1 MTNDPVTQSP
11 RDSSLALHLLSM
23 ALGVAQTAVLC
34 TAAQLGLA
42 DHVKDGPR
50 SVAALAEATGTHLP
64 TLTRLMDVL
73 VHLGLFRETA
83 PGQFTCT
90 PLGALLQTDA
100 PQSVRHFV
108 MLIGGEW
115 YGPTWPHLVHSVRTG
130 TSAFESVVGTNVY
143 NYFSQ
148 HPAALA
154 VFQQTMSDLSAD
166 EGLAVRDAYDFA
178 RCQTVVD
185 LGGGRGGL
193 LAILLQAFPSLQGI
207 LFDLP
212 VVVEGAQAAFQTE
225 PCGDGV
231 SSSEGIFWRQCRQE
245 ATCISSNGCWSIGRM
260 TRCVPSLPISA
271 APWRHTGGSSW
282 PTRMAA
288 RHSESCTTC

>member
-1 MTNDPVTQSP
+1 
-11 RDSSLALHLLSM
+11 M

-42 DHVKDGPR
+42 DHVKDGPK
-50 SVAALAEATGTHLP
+50 SVAALAEAAGTHLP

-73 VHLGLFRETA
+73 VHLGLFSETA

-90 PLGALLQTDA
+90 RLGALLQTDA
-100 PQSVRHFV
+100 PRSVRHFV

-154 VFQQTMSDLSAD
+154 VFQQTMSDLSAG
-166 EGLAVRDAYDFA
+166 EGLAFRDAYDFA
-178 RCQTVVD
+178 RCHTVVD

-193 LAILLQAFPSLQGI
+193 LAILLQAFSSLQGI

-212 VVVEGAQAAFQTE
+212 VVVEGT
-225 PCGDGV
+225 
-231 SSSEGIFWRQCRQE
+231 
-245 ATCISSNGCWSIGRM
+245 
-260 TRCVPSLPISA
+260 
-271 APWRHTGGSSW
+271 
-282 PTRMAA
+282 
-288 RHSESCTTC
+288 

>member
-1 MTNDPVTQSP
+1 MDAATHAETGWFELLESRTVREAGGCDPVTQSP
-11 RDSSLALHLLSM
+11 GDGSLALHLLSM
-23 ALGVAQTAVLC
+23 ALGVGQTAVLC

-42 DHVKDGPR
+42 DHLKDGPK
-50 SVAALAEATGTHLP
+50 SVAALAEATGTHPP
-64 TLTRLMDVL
+64 TLARLLGVL
-73 VHLGLFRETA
+73 AHLGLFAETT

-115 YGPTWPHLVHSVRTG
+115 YGPTWPRLAHSVRTG
-130 TSAFESVVGTNVY
+130 TSAFEAVYGMNVY
-143 NYFSQ
+143 RYLPQ

-178 RCQTVVD
+178 GCHTVVD
-185 LGGGRGGL
+185 VGGGRGGL

-212 VVVEGAQAAFQTE
+212 V
-225 PCGDGV
+225 
-231 SSSEGIFWRQCRQE
+231 
-245 ATCISSNGCWSIGRM
+245 
-260 TRCVPSLPISA
+260 
-271 APWRHTGGSSW
+271 
-282 PTRMAA
+282 
-288 RHSESCTTC
+288 

>member
-1 MTNDPVTQSP
+1 
-11 RDSSLALHLLSM
+11 M
-23 ALGVAQTAVLC
+23 ALGVAQTAVLG

-42 DHVKDGPR
+42 DRVKDGAK

-115 YGPTWPHLVHSVRTG
+115 YGPTWPHLVYSVRTG

-178 RCQTVVD
+178 RCRTVVD
-185 LGGGRGGL
+185 L
-193 LAILLQAFPSLQGI
+193 
-207 LFDLP
+207 
-212 VVVEGAQAAFQTE
+212 
-225 PCGDGV
+225 
-231 SSSEGIFWRQCRQE
+231 
-245 ATCISSNGCWSIGRM
+245 
-260 TRCVPSLPISA
+260 
-271 APWRHTGGSSW
+271 
-282 PTRMAA
+282 
-288 RHSESCTTC
+288 